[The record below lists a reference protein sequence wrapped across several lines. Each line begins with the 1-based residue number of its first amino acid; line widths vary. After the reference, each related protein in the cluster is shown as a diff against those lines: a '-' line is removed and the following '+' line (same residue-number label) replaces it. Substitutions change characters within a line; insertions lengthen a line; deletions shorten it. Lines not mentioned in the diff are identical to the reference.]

1 MTPVRVLVFAFVC
14 ACACV
19 PGISCGP
26 TAQQSEDPTDLLDL
40 FGVLYFLDAESGQ
53 CVQSNRQGSQLGQL
67 TCSSMPRALC
77 NVDRKRNIYGN
88 TIVTGTES
96 ARYVREWRLYVD
108 NQPECFDSFLLA
120 AASPAFLATEAS
132 ATDARRNN
140 NVFAVIESCDSL
152 GHADAGKRLDRAGAG
167 FYFSPRGFLA
177 AQALQLNATVCL
189 NGITTAEER
198 ALLNAVKA
206 GDSVLE
212 TTCIYGLN
220 AIAPGLTKCNAN
232 EKAIAAPFD
241 FTTPF

>member
-1 MTPVRVLVFAFVC
+1 MTPVRAPALAFLFVFACF
-14 ACACV
+14 
-19 PGISCGP
+19 PGLSCGP
-26 TAQQSEDPTDLLDL
+26 TAQQAEDPTDLLDL
-40 FGVLYFLDAESGQ
+40 FGILYFVDAESGQ

-88 TIVTGTES
+88 TIVSSTES
-96 ARYVREWRLYVD
+96 GRYVREWRLYVD
-108 NQPECFDSFLLA
+108 DQPECLSAFQLA
-120 AASPAFLATEAS
+120 AASPAFQTTSAS
-132 ATDARRNN
+132 VIETRSTNN
-140 NVFAVIESCDSL
+140 AFTVIESCDSL
-152 GHADAGKRLDRAGAG
+152 NHVDAAKRLDRAGVG

-177 AQALQLNATVCL
+177 AQALQLNSTVCL

-198 ALLNAVKA
+198 ALLSAVKN
-206 GDSVLE
+206 GDRVLE

-220 AIAPGLTKCNAN
+220 AIAPGLTKCNAS